1 MVVYNQ
7 IGRLRFQAFT
17 VKERNKEEKFMAME
31 KCKIKYKKRK
41 IKNKR
46 QNLRTIED
54 LLGILPIRKSVGSQ
68 H

>member
-31 KCKIKYKKRK
+31 KCKIKYSKE
-41 IKNKR
+41 I
-46 QNLRTIED
+46 
-54 LLGILPIRKSVGSQ
+54 
-68 H
+68 